1 MGWIS
6 TMVGDHMGT
15 SSDEVFCSISR
26 RYAGGS
32 RGGFSFGLSVWGNPL
47 TMGEEL
53 TAPGGRLR
61 PSLAP
66 EDGYKLSLKK

>member
-1 MGWIS
+1 
-6 TMVGDHMGT
+6 MVGDHMGT

-32 RGGFSFGLSVWGNPL
+32 RGGVLDLSVWGNPADQ
-47 TMGEEL
+47 GEEL